1 MPRRNPERTTTSD
14 GVKVSLNP
22 LFRQVSVQRLR
33 AVAIEL
39 APYLRPVRRELW
51 AAIACSIGVVITA
64 IARPWPIKL
73 VFDYA
78 LLPDQ
83 RVKWVFPYALLKG
96 YGPMGV
102 ATVACALLLVISML
116 WGLFTYLQRYLIA
129 SAGQR
134 VTYGIRRRL
143 FAHLQRLSIGFHRSQ
158 RMGDL
163 LLRTTGDVNMM
174 REMFVDAVVIIFSEG
189 LVLVSMLVVML
200 FLDWQL
206 TMVAIAVLPLLAVS
220 VFRISRDLR
229 HAVRKNRQREGK
241 VAALVGEMLQAITVI
256 QVFGREEYEEEKFL
270 SSNRRNL
277 NQGLRTV
284 RLEAKLER
292 VSEVMIAL
300 GTGGVLWM
308 GVARVMSGILTP
320 GDLIVFTTYLSS
332 MYRPLRRVARV
343 TGRLSKATVCAER
356 VLTVLHADDRV
367 KTRSDAPPAPRLAGR
382 VTFKH
387 VTFAY
392 SRGTPVLKDVSF
404 SVRPGKTVA
413 LVGPNGA
420 GKSTLCGMLP
430 RLFDPDEGAITVDGE
445 KINRYRLDSIRE
457 QIGVVLQQSLLFEG
471 SIASNIAY
479 GKPDATREEIEAAA
493 RLADAHDFIAALPA
507 GYDTHVGERGDTLSG
522 GQRQKIAIA
531 RAMIKQPSVLVLDEP
546 TASLDASSA
555 AQLNRTLVRVAAGKT
570 TFRVGHRLAELQ
582 HSDMIVV
589 IEDGRVSQTGTHQ
602 DLMKQGGWYAD
613 VYRLQAGEG
622 RAAAESIVDR
632 SLEPAATDL
641 AETRAVTVE

>member
-1 MPRRNPERTTTSD
+1 
-14 GVKVSLNP
+14 VKVSLNP
-22 LFRQVSVQRLR
+22 LFRQVSLDRLR
-33 AVAIEL
+33 KVATEFG
-39 APYLRPVRRELW
+39 PYLKPVRREVW
-51 AAIACSIGVVITA
+51 AAVACSIGVVITA

-78 LLPDQ
+78 LLPDK
-83 RVKWVFPYALLKG
+83 RVKWVYPYAMLKG

-102 ATVACALLLVISML
+102 ATIACALLLAISLL

-129 SAGQR
+129 AAGQR
-134 VTYGIRRRL
+134 VSYGVRRRL

-189 LVLVSMLVVML
+189 LVLVSMLAVMVI
-200 FLDWQL
+200 LDWQL
-206 TMVAIAVLPLLAVS
+206 TMVALAVLPLLTVS

-229 HAVRKNRQREGK
+229 HAVRKNRQREGR
-241 VAALVGEMLQAITVI
+241 VASLVGEMLQSIAVI
-256 QVFGREEYEEEKFL
+256 QSFGREEYEEEKFL

-320 GDLIVFTTYLSS
+320 GDLIVFTSYLSS

-356 VLTVLHADDRV
+356 VLALLHADDRV
-367 KTRSDAPPAPRLAGR
+367 KTRSDAPPAPRLGGR

-387 VTFAY
+387 VSFAY
-392 SRGTPVLKDVSF
+392 RRGRPVLSDVSF
-404 SVRPGKTVA
+404 TARPGQTIA
-413 LVGPNGA
+413 IVGPNGA
-420 GKSTLCGMLP
+420 GKSTLCAMLP
-430 RLFDPDEGAITVDGE
+430 RLFDPDEGSITVDGE

-457 QIGVVLQQSLLFEG
+457 QIGVVLQHALLFEG
-471 SIASNIAY
+471 SIGSNIAY
-479 GKPDATREEIEAAA
+479 GKPDATREEIEDAA
-493 RLADAHDFIAALPA
+493 RIADAHDFIASLPA
-507 GYDTHVGERGDTLSG
+507 GYNTHVGERGDTLSG

-531 RAMIKQPSVLVLDEP
+531 RAMIKNPSILVLDEP

-555 AQLNRTLVRVAAGKT
+555 VQLNHTLVRLAVGKT
-570 TFRVGHRLAELQ
+570 TFRVGHRLAELR
-582 HSDMIVV
+582 HSDVIVV
-589 IEDGRVSQTGTHQ
+589 IENGRVSQMGTH
-602 DLMKQGGWYAD
+602 DELMAEGGWYAE

-622 RAAAESIVDR
+622 HGAEDPAASASRAADVVDVPG
-632 SLEPAATDL
+632 S
-641 AETRAVTVE
+641 RAVTVE